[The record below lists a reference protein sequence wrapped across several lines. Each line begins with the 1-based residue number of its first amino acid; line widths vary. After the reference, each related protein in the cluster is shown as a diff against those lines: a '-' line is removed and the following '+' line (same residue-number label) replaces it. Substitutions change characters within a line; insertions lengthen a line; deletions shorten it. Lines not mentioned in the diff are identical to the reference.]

1 MSLVEKLLIIMLIA
15 WTSGGVGAIFLRKR
29 SFLQKYFPYFTTL
42 VGSLSGLIAGVL
54 IFKNKIESSF
64 TLWSAT
70 AHFQFTYSI
79 DLLTAFFLIIITLIA
94 AVVSL
99 YAPEYVMK
107 YKGNNA
113 LSFMGAILNLFLL
126 SLAGVVMAENAFTF
140 LIMWEVM
147 SLLSFLLVVVEHEKP
162 EVLQSGRLYLI
173 MTHLGTGFII
183 LAFLLMYFYTGTVE
197 FSQIKE
203 LQSMIPNGLKSVIF
217 VFALIGFGMKAGLV
231 PIHIWLPRA
240 HPVAPSHISTL
251 MSAVMIKTAIYGF
264 IRVIFE
270 LIGVNSIWWG
280 ITVLIVGIIT
290 AVYGILYGVVQKDIK
305 QFLAYSSVE
314 NMGLIFMGLG
324 ATLIFVA
331 LEMPVL
337 ASLALLAV
345 LYHAL
350 NHALFKGLL
359 FMGAGSVYY
368 ATGTKNLDQLGGLIR
383 YLPQTAGLFLLGS
396 LAIAS
401 FPPFNGFISKWLTF
415 QSMIQL
421 AFVNQGQMS
430 LTLLGVIAATS
441 LVFVGGIVAL
451 GFVKLFGIT
460 FLAQPR
466 SKKVTQAKEVPLL
479 MRLAMGVLGIGI
491 VVLGVLPGYFIQQI
505 SQVTQRFF
513 PETAHSEMQLFQLD
527 TIVTDDAA
535 ASPALV
541 LVILLVILGLV
552 LFGMHMLFGKSRYE
566 KIEPWAC
573 GVRIVPDMTYSGTS
587 FSHPLLLIYHHL
599 FGHTTQSFYRGNQ
612 VHLHIILRKIFDNYF
627 YQPLIRAMVYL
638 SQYIRRL
645 QNGSIHTYLAYIF
658 VSLIVLLL
666 IASI

>member
-1 MSLVEKLLIIMLIA
+1 MLIA

-29 SFLQKYFPYFTTL
+29 LVLQKYFPYFTTL
-42 VGSLSGLIAGVL
+42 IGSLSGLIAGIV
-54 IFKNKIESSF
+54 IFNNKSIFTF

-70 AHFQFTYSI
+70 SFLEFSYSI
-79 DLLTAFFLIIITLIA
+79 DVLTAFFLIIITLVA
-94 AVVSL
+94 MVVSI
-99 YAPEYVMK
+99 YTPEYVMK
-107 YKGNNA
+107 YKNNNS
-113 LSFMGAILNLFLL
+113 LSYMGILLNVFLISL
-126 SLAGVVMAENAFTF
+126 VGVVLAGNAFTF

-147 SLLSFLLVVVEHEKP
+147 SLLSFLLVIVEHEKP

-183 LAFLLMYFYTGTVE
+183 LAFLLMYFYTGAIE

-203 LQSMIPNGLKSVIF
+203 LQHMIPGMQKSVIF

-264 IRVIFE
+264 IRIVFE
-270 LIGVNSIWWG
+270 FIGVQSIWWG
-280 ITVLIVGIIT
+280 VTVLIVGMIT

-324 ATLIFVA
+324 ASLIFVS

-337 ASLALLAV
+337 ASLALIAV

-359 FMGAGSVYY
+359 FMGSGSVYY

-441 LVFVGGIVAL
+441 LVFVGGLVAL

-466 SKKVTQAKEVPLL
+466 SSKVTQAVEVPLL
-479 MRLAMGVLGIGI
+479 MRLAMGILGVGIIVLGIF
-491 VVLGVLPGYFIQQI
+491 PGYFIYQI
-505 SQVTQRFF
+505 SQVTQIFF
-513 PETAHSEMQLFQLD
+513 PEAVLVEAQVFQLD
-527 TIVTDDAA
+527 IIATQDAA

-541 LVILLVILGLV
+541 LVILLIVIGLV
-552 LFGMHMLFGKSRYE
+552 LLGVRLLFGKSRYE

-573 GVRIVPDMTYSGTS
+573 GVRVVPDMTYSGTS
-587 FSHPLLLIYHHL
+587 FTHPLLLIYNHL
-599 FGHTTQSFYRGNQ
+599 FGNTTQSYYQGNRI
-612 VHLHIILRKIFDNYF
+612 HLHIILRKVFDNYF
-627 YQPLIRAMVYL
+627 YQPMIQAMVYL
-638 SQYIRRL
+638 SRYVRRL

-666 IASI
+666 IASF